1 MWKLKGLELFD
12 RRRSVSGAW
21 SWWGGGGVRI
31 RVGGV
36 ILLGIGTRGLVW
48 FEGVRFGRSD

>member
-1 MWKLKGLELFD
+1 MIDGGVFQELGL
-12 RRRSVSGAW
+12 
-21 SWWGGGGVRI
+21 GGGGVRI
-31 RVGGV
+31 RFGGV